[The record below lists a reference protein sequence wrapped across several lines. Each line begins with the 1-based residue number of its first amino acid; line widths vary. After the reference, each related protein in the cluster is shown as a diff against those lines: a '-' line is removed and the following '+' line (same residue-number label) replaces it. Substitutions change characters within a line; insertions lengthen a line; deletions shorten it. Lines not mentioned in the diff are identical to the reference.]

1 MKKSLF
7 RLAAIV
13 AAFMMFS
20 SCSVLKSLTANALS
34 AGTNTGSAL
43 LNLYRLVKASKSQST
58 NSIDLTN
65 TSNLINLGQV
75 IRGAKTVSSA
85 STSFLESFT
94 SGLIKG
100 SANKINN
107 SNVAN
112 VISGLKTLN
121 GLDTSSLKNAALKAA
136 MTGAVSAVS
145 NNAPGVT
152 ETLSQVNSILGL
164 LK

>member
-1 MKKSLF
+1 MKIFKP
-7 RLAAIV
+7 LAAAV
-13 AAFMMFS
+13 AAIALLS
-20 SCSVLKSLTANALS
+20 SCSILKSVATNALTAGSNTGAAITDLATEALS
-34 AGTNTGSAL
+34 SAG
-43 LNLYRLVKASKSQST
+43 K
-58 NSIDLTN
+58 IDLGSIT
-65 TSNLINLGQV
+65 NLINLGQV

-94 SGLIKG
+94 NGLIKG

-152 ETLSQVNSILGL
+152 ETLSQVSSILGL